1 MSFNLQTIDKSQE
14 KTNKIIFLYSTL
26 HVIVIGHLIKNSFA
40 FALSTSCMSSL
51 SHPTINF
58 LNKPLASVCIMYK
71 CMECQIPI
79 SFLPFTT

>member
-1 MSFNLQTIDKSQE
+1 MSFNLQTVDKSQQ

-26 HVIVIGHLIKNSFA
+26 HVIVIGHLLKNSFA

-58 LNKPLASVCIMYK
+58 LNKPLLVSV
-71 CMECQIPI
+71 
-79 SFLPFTT
+79 